1 MNTVHKLAAI
11 IAAVIIITGAAGANA
26 LAAEDDPDDCRT
38 IDINVSSIWDDEND
52 KDGMRTEEILITLF
66 ANGNETG
73 KTAVLDQE
81 NDWSVTFCDMPV
93 TDSSGAVAYSVVEDR
108 LDGYTCTIAGSDR
121 DGFTITN
128 IHKPMP
134 EGRSSEEEIRKGSI
148 VATVVTSK
156 VSRSTP
162 VRTRITIDKTMS
174 AKTAD
179 ASSAGDC
186 ILMLIAAITGLVL
199 WMRYE
204 QENES

>member
-1 MNTVHKLAAI
+1 MNTVHKRAAI

-38 IDINVSSIWDDEND
+38 IDISVSSIWDDEND

-81 NDWSVTFCDMPV
+81 NDWSAIFCDMPV

-162 VRTRITIDKTMS
+162 
-174 AKTAD
+174 
-179 ASSAGDC
+179 
-186 ILMLIAAITGLVL
+186 
-199 WMRYE
+199 
-204 QENES
+204 